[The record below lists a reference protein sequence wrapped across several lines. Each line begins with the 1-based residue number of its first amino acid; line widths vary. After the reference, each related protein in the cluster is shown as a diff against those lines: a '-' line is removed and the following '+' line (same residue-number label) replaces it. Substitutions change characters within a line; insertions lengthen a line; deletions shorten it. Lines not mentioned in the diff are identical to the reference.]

1 MQFECPKPSRQRRHP
16 VTNLGAF
23 FLLVLLLVLSACGG
37 SNAGSTTANCPTT
50 KQLTGAGATFPNPL
64 YSKMFAEYAKIGCKV
79 QVNYQSVGSGAGKTQ
94 LLNQTVNFGASD
106 GYMTDEEMAKSKN
119 GPILHIPM
127 TIGSVA
133 MSYNLPSV
141 PADKHIKLTGALI
154 ADIFLGKVKK
164 WNDAALTQLNPDI
177 TLPDAAITVV
187 HRSDGSGTTAIFTK
201 YLSAV
206 SPEWSSKIGANTT
219 VNWPT
224 GVGGKGNEGVAG
236 AIKTTQNA
244 LGYVEL
250 AYVLVNNMQYGSVKS
265 KDGED
270 VLPALDTAKA
280 DAQNFTNIPADLRF
294 YIVNAPGKNSY
305 PISGYSWT
313 LVYQNQQ
320 NADRGQALANLLW
333 WMSHDG
339 QQYAPDLHYVPLPDS
354 IVKKDEEQ
362 IKKMQC
368 GGSPCYK
375 G

>member
-1 MQFECPKPSRQRRHP
+1 MPKAVSPETTSSYLPWSFFPSRAP
-16 VTNLGAF
+16 LG
-23 FLLVLLLVLSACGG
+23 LECMRWWGTTT
-37 SNAGSTTANCPTT
+37 GSTTTNCPAT

-64 YSKMFAEYAKIGCKV
+64 YSKMFAEYAKIDCKV

-94 LLNQTVNFGASD
+94 LLNQTVAFGASD
-106 GYMTDEEMAKSKN
+106 GYMTDEELAKSKN
-119 GPILHIPM
+119 GAILHIPM

-141 PADKHIKLTGALI
+141 PADKHIKLTGPLV

-164 WNDAALTQLNPDI
+164 WNDPALTQLNPGI

-201 YLSAV
+201 YLTTV
-206 SPEWSSKIGANTT
+206 SPEWSSKVGSSTT

-236 AIKTTQNA
+236 AVKSTQNA

-250 AYVLVNNMQYGSVKS
+250 AYVLENNMQYGSVKS

-270 VLPALDTAKA
+270 VLPALETAKA
-280 DAQNFTNIPADLRF
+280 DAQNFTDIPADLRF

-305 PISGYSWT
+305 PISGYSWA
-313 LVYQNQQ
+313 LVYEKQTD
-320 NADRGQALANLLW
+320 ADRGQAVANLLW
-333 WMSHDG
+333 WMIHDG
-339 QQYAPDLHYVPLPDS
+339 QQYAPALHYVPLPDN
-354 IVKKDEEQ
+354 IVKKDEDQ

-375 G
+375 A